1 MATTIDREKEC
12 PFLLRIFTRV
22 GGHHANHEYTIDS
35 VPSTDELQL
44 YTWMNATLE
53 ELAQLIQE
61 VVPDA
66 QHPDARVAFRLIY
79 LDSQRATYRSRDIG
93 RVVNAK
99 ANNDQ
104 QKTLDDCRFFIGD
117 YLDVAIYIGPPKHVS
132 RRGSDWGARE
142 GGGPMRNRLGGGG
155 DRSGGGRFGR
165 DRGSFRRDDRPFGRR
180 DRF

>member
-1 MATTIDREKEC
+1 
-12 PFLLRIFTRV
+12 
-22 GGHHANHEYTIDS
+22 
-35 VPSTDELQL
+35 
-44 YTWMNATLE
+44 MNATLE

-99 ANNDQ
+99 PNNDQ
-104 QKTLDDCRFFIGD
+104 QKTLEDCRFFIGD
-117 YLDVAIYIGPPKHVS
+117 YLDVAIYIGPPKHIS
-132 RRGSDWGARE
+132 RRGSDWGPRDGP
-142 GGGPMRNRLGGGG
+142 GGGPMRNRLGGG
-155 DRSGGGRFGR
+155 RFSR
-165 DRGSFRRDDRPFGRR
+165 DRGSFRRDDKPFGRR

>member
-1 MATTIDREKEC
+1 
-12 PFLLRIFTRV
+12 
-22 GGHHANHEYTIDS
+22 
-35 VPSTDELQL
+35 
-44 YTWMNATLE
+44 MNATLE

-66 QHPDARVAFRLIY
+66 QHPDARIAFRLIY

-99 ANNDQ
+99 PNNDQ

-117 YLDVAIYIGPPKHVS
+117 FLDVAIYIGPPRHVS

-142 GGGPMRNRLGGGG
+142 GGPMRNRLGG
-155 DRSGGGRFGR
+155 DRGGGRFGR